1 MISNKRMG
9 ICMNYP
15 ESVKIELNSLS
26 IQQLRNLQSMV
37 SQKLREKTERNK
49 RVDNVVLT
57 DEELDMLA
65 LVMKN

>member
-1 MISNKRMG
+1 MEIF
-9 ICMNYP
+9 MNHQ

-37 SQKLREKTERNK
+37 SQKLKEKTADSE
-49 RVDNVVLT
+49 RVDNAILT

>member
-1 MISNKRMG
+1 
-9 ICMNYP
+9 MNHP

-37 SQKLREKTERNK
+37 SQKLKEKTADSERI
-49 RVDNVVLT
+49 DNAILT

>member
-1 MISNKRMG
+1 MG
-9 ICMNYP
+9 IFMNHQ

-37 SQKLREKTERNK
+37 SQKLKERTADSE
-49 RVDNVVLT
+49 RVDNAILT

>member
-1 MISNKRMG
+1 
-9 ICMNYP
+9 MNYQ

-37 SQKLREKTERNK
+37 SQKLKEKTAANE
-49 RVDNVVLT
+49 RVDNAILT

>member
-1 MISNKRMG
+1 MG
-9 ICMNYP
+9 IFMNHQ

-37 SQKLREKTERNK
+37 SQKLKEKTADSE
-49 RVDNVVLT
+49 RVDNAILT

>member
-1 MISNKRMG
+1 
-9 ICMNYP
+9 MNYP

>member
-1 MISNKRMG
+1 
-9 ICMNYP
+9 MNHQ

-37 SQKLREKTERNK
+37 SQKLKEKTADSERI
-49 RVDNVVLT
+49 DNAILT

>member
-1 MISNKRMG
+1 
-9 ICMNYP
+9 MNHQ

-37 SQKLREKTERNK
+37 SQKLKEKTADSEQ
-49 RVDNVVLT
+49 VDNAILT

>member
-1 MISNKRMG
+1 
-9 ICMNYP
+9 MNHQ

-37 SQKLREKTERNK
+37 SQKLKEKTAANE
-49 RVDNVVLT
+49 RVDNAILT

>member
-1 MISNKRMG
+1 MEIF
-9 ICMNYP
+9 MNYQ

-37 SQKLREKTERNK
+37 SQKLKEKTAANE
-49 RVDNVVLT
+49 RVDNAILT

>member
-1 MISNKRMG
+1 MG
-9 ICMNYP
+9 IFMNHQ

-37 SQKLREKTERNK
+37 SQKLKEKTAANE
-49 RVDNVVLT
+49 RVDNAILT